1 MSVSPQRTKFLC
13 FRRVNLQ
20 VQARAILLNQST
32 QRAAFKNFSPCSE
45 PLTQCP
51 FYHLWPWLVSIQ
63 LLVLITFFSL
73 FISYSLFFFFFA
85 HFPGHLTAGCNYFY
99 FSLSSIIICGI
110 YHLGIKI
117 FSIYLS
123 ALQTLVY
130 SKRRYHNN

>member
-1 MSVSPQRTKFLC
+1 MFPKSQPSSSSQSHSPKSEYPEGCLQELLSLLRASDTMSFLPS
-13 FRRVNLQ
+13 L
-20 VQARAILLNQST
+20 A
-32 QRAAFKNFSPCSE
+32 
-45 PLTQCP
+45 
-51 FYHLWPWLVSIQ
+51 LVSFHPAFGLDYFLFSFH
-63 LLVLITFFSL
+63 LLLT
-73 FISYSLFFFFFA
+73 FFFFFA